1 MDELIAQ
8 VVAMGRSMWRRRW
21 IGVLVA
27 WIVAAV
33 AAVALWR
40 TPDRYEATARVFV
53 DSKSVLKP
61 LMQDLA
67 VEPDIEQ
74 TIGLLAKTLINR
86 PNVDLL
92 MRKAKLE
99 TPEMTPAE
107 REQKIDRL
115 IKTIKLTGS
124 GRDNVFS
131 FSYSDI
137 DPVRARTVVEN
148 LVALFVESDLGAKA
162 RDTESARGFIDQQI
176 RTYEGR
182 LIEAENRLKEFKLRN
197 IDLTNTAGNDY
208 FARIAALNE
217 EVNKLTLD
225 LRAAEQSRDALKR
238 ELSGENMSL
247 LSDVPAQAV
256 VPTTTELDA
265 RIDTQR
271 RQLDELL
278 RRYTDLHPDV
288 VATRRLIARLEE
300 QREQEIETARKKA
313 AEAKPGRSSGANPV
327 IQQVKLALA
336 ESEASV
342 AALRSRLADMQG
354 RLAQLRATASR
365 VPQVEAELAQLNR
378 DYDIVRQNYEALVAR
393 REKASMSEEVD
404 NTRLAKFRVIDPP
417 RTSEKP
423 VFPNR
428 LALVPVALI
437 VALVAGVIATYLMT
451 QLVPTFNSG
460 RALRLATQRPVLG
473 SVSMRVPQGAAGR
486 LWRERAAFASAVSGL
501 VLVYGAWMAWMV
513 SHATRV

>member
-8 VVAMGRSMWRRRW
+8 VQATARSMWRRRW

-27 WIVAAV
+27 WIVAAI

-67 VEPDIEQ
+67 IEPDIEQ

-86 PNVDLL
+86 PNIELL
-92 MRKAKLE
+92 MRKARLE
-99 TPEMTPAE
+99 TPEMTQA
-107 REQKIDRL
+107 DRDQL
-115 IKTIKLTGS
+115 IEKLTKTIKLTGI

-131 FSYSDI
+131 FSYRDT

-162 RDTESARGFIDQQI
+162 RDTESARDFIDQQI
-176 RTYEGR
+176 RTYEAR

-197 IDLTNTAGNDY
+197 IDLTNTAGSDY
-208 FARIAALNE
+208 FARIAALTE

-238 ELSGENMSL
+238 ELSGENTSL
-247 LSDVPAQAV
+247 LSDVPAEVAV
-256 VPTTTELDA
+256 PATAELDS
-265 RIDTQR
+265 RIDSQK
-271 RQLDELL
+271 RQLDDLL

-300 QREQEIETARKKA
+300 QREQEIEAARKKA
-313 AEAKPGRSSGANPV
+313 AQTRPGRSASANPV

-354 RLAQLRATASR
+354 RLAQLRNTASR

-417 RTSEKP
+417 RTAEKP

-437 VALVAGVIATYLMT
+437 GALLAGVVATFLMT
-451 QLVPTFNSG
+451 QLVPTLNSA
-460 RALRLATQRPVLG
+460 RALRELTQRPVLG
-473 SVSMRVPQGAAGR
+473 SVSMRLPQSMAR
-486 LWRERAAFASAVSGL
+486 LAWREHAAFASAVTGL
-501 VLVYGAWMAWMV
+501 VVVYGAWMAWMA
-513 SHATRV
+513 SHAARV